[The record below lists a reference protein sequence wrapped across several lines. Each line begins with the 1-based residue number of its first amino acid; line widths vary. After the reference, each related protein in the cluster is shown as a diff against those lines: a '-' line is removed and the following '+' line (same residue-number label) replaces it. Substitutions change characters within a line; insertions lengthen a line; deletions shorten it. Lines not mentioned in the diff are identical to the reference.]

1 MCLGIEKKKE
11 YVWKIKWAREN
22 NNQELKIKIK
32 IEVIRRFVLSGEF
45 DTLFDV
51 QESNVSMIHCL
62 RYLLLNQMFKSY

>member
-62 RYLLLNQMFKSY
+62 RYLRLNQMFKSY